1 MQPEFIPR
9 YRLMILIALFASSVV
24 SLPSYARPDST
35 TTSLE
40 GLPILSYDTDTGLGY
55 GAKLFLLNL
64 LGGNESLDAIAFQ
77 SSKGERWYR
86 LVMALPDFELRQG
99 TIYPLAVDC
108 IIDYDRWIA
117 YNFFGIGNES
127 RFSDRQIFTR
137 EPLEVS
143 LLLSRGFS
151 STFVAQAGLRGRR
164 LVNRGLVV
172 PFGAAGSHAQN
183 GTVSTLGI
191 LLSGRYDSRDSYIAP
206 TRGTVLQLEG
216 EVAPEVL
223 WGTVSY
229 FRWAFWFQQYVPLEF
244 LRSVVA
250 FRAGMESVSG
260 QDLPLQVLVA
270 LGGGN
275 NLRGSVIGRF
285 ADRTGAVTNCEWR
298 IPVVWRFRAILG
310 ADAGRVWPAPG
321 KISFQSWA
329 VNPVIGLRFSMDTFV
344 VRADVGLGA
353 ESTGFFLNFGHL
365 F

>member
-1 MQPEFIPR
+1 
-9 YRLMILIALFASSVV
+9 MILIALFASSPV
-24 SLPSYARPDST
+24 SFPSAAQKDSSK
-35 TTSLE
+35 TSLE
-40 GLPILSYDTDTGLGY
+40 GLPILSYDTDTGFGY
-55 GAKLFLLNL
+55 GAKVFLLNFF
-64 LGGNESLDAIAFQ
+64 GRNESLDAIAFQ

-86 LVMALPDFELRQG
+86 LVFALPDFELRQG
-99 TIYPLAVDC
+99 TMYPLAVDC

-143 LLLSRGFS
+143 VLFSRGFS

-164 LVNRGLVV
+164 LVNRDL
-172 PFGAAGSHAQN
+172 GASSEPAASSARN
-183 GTVSTLGI
+183 GTVSTAGI

-229 FRWAFWFQQYVPLEF
+229 IRWALWFHQYIPVEL
-244 LRSVVA
+244 LHSVAA
-250 FRAGMESVSG
+250 FRAGIESVSG
-260 QDLPLQVLVA
+260 PDLPLQVLVA

-285 ADRTGAVTNCEWR
+285 VDRTGAVANFEWR
-298 IPVVWRFRAILG
+298 IPIVWRFGGILG
-310 ADAGRVWPAPG
+310 GDAGRVWPSPG
-321 KISFQSWA
+321 KICFRSWA
-329 VNPVIGLRFSMDTFV
+329 TNPVIGLRFSMDTFV
-344 VRADVGLGA
+344 VRCDVGLGT
-353 ESTGFFLNFGHL
+353 ESTGFFLNFGHV

>member
-1 MQPEFIPR
+1 MVV
-9 YRLMILIALFASSVV
+9 IALSALSLV
-24 SLPSYARPDST
+24 SLPSAAQQDSSA
-35 TTSLE
+35 TSVE
-40 GLPILSYDTDTGLGY
+40 GLPILSYDTDTGFGY

-86 LVMALPDFELRQG
+86 LVIALPDFELRQG
-99 TIYPLAVDC
+99 TVYPLAVDC

-117 YNFFGIGNES
+117 YNFFGIGNEA

-143 LLLSRGFS
+143 VLLSRGFS

-172 PFGAAGSHAQN
+172 LPEEAVASAQN
-183 GTVSTLGI
+183 GTVSTVGI

-216 EVAPEVL
+216 EAAPKVL

-229 FRWAFWFQQYVPLEF
+229 FRWAFWFQQYIPFEF
-244 LRSVVA
+244 LHSVLA

-285 ADRTGAVTNCEWR
+285 ADRTGAVANFEWR
-298 IPVVWRFRAILG
+298 IPLVWRFGAILG

-321 KISFQSWA
+321 KICFRSWA
-329 VNPVIGLRFSMDTFV
+329 ANPVIGLRFSMDTFV
-344 VRADVGLGA
+344 VRGDVGLGT
-353 ESTGFFLNFGHL
+353 ESTGFFLNFGHV